1 MVSSDGIKP
10 CFRNRERI
18 RFNLILLF
26 LSALRSS
33 SFALVANWTT
43 RIFREVGEE
52 VRGAKRFL
60 EQVGPV
66 RDATALEKQLVSA
79 AAGSPLLPRQNS

>member
-10 CFRNRERI
+10 CLGNRERI
-18 RFNLILLF
+18 RFNLVPLF
-26 LSALRSS
+26 LSAMSS
-33 SFALVANWTT
+33 SSLALVANWTT

-60 EQVGPV
+60 EHVGPV
-66 RDATALEKQLVSA
+66 RDATALEKQLAQA
-79 AAGSPLLPRQNS
+79 ATGSPPCR